1 MKNFTGNSS
10 QRITSTEPALPV
22 GVVCGW
28 TVFIGIL
35 LLLSAMPAFC
45 ADSSTFRGNAQHS
58 GVYDAAGVPKLTGL
72 QWAFHTQGQVISS
85 PAVDGALVY
94 VGSTRGNLYAVDR
107 AAGTEKWHFE
117 AKSRIASS
125 PAVSNGQVYF
135 GAYDGNFYAVDAS
148 TGKLSWKFQ
157 TGGER
162 RFTAQHLHGLQP
174 AYESMPD
181 PWDCYL
187 SSPVV
192 SNGAVNF
199 LAIRFR
205 FVLFPQPAKAI
216 PVPFLLVPASQWHI
230 TWAERENPRQKPI
243 PAYNEDRLTR
253 LV

>member
-58 GVYDAAGVPKLTGL
+58 GVYDAAGVPKLTGV
-72 QWAFHTQGQVISS
+72 QCAFHTQGQVISS

-135 GAYDGNFYAVDAS
+135 GAYDGSFYSVDAS

-162 RFTAQHLHGLQP
+162 RFAAQHLHGLQP

-192 SNGAVNF
+192 SNGAVYFGSGDGNVYA
-199 LAIRFR
+199 LDAAPRSR
-205 FVLFPQPAKAI
+205 YCFPSA
-216 PVPFLLVPASQWHI
+216 
-230 TWAERENPRQKPI
+230 
-243 PAYNEDRLTR
+243 
-253 LV
+253 